1 MSRAP
6 SDPTFR
12 FPMDRRSLL
21 AAGAAA
27 AASVALPRFARA
39 QDKYPSRPVEFIVPW
54 GAGGGADQV
63 ARRLGKLL
71 EAELGASIPIIN
83 VPGATGNTGTSK
95 LLSAPPDGHSMA
107 VFIGDTLGTLAGG
120 AGRWKLSD
128 IVPLGVVIRQPTGLF
143 VKQDAKWKNFAELLA
158 DSKKTDLK
166 VGITGFGSPDEI
178 LTQQMNL
185 KGSRFRSVP
194 FASPGERYTSILGG
208 HADVLVE
215 QAGDIR
221 TFLESKQM
229 RPLVFFSDKPQ
240 RGFEQIPLAKDS
252 GFTVSI
258 SQFRSVVMRAG
269 TDPKQVAVMAAA
281 VEKAVKSADYAQYLK
296 DELAFEDSF
305 IPASQA
311 AAFFERELKLI
322 EANLPKKS

>member
-6 SDPTFR
+6 SDSTFR

-27 AASVALPRFARA
+27 AASVALPRLARA

-71 EAELGASIPIIN
+71 EADLGASIPIIN

-107 VFIGDTLGTLAGG
+107 IFIGDTLGTLAGG

-258 SQFRSVVMRAG
+258 SQFRSVIMRAG

>member
-27 AASVALPRFARA
+27 AASVALPRLARA

>member
-1 MSRAP
+1 MSRAS
-6 SDPTFR
+6 SDPSFR
-12 FPMDRRSLL
+12 FSMDRRSLL
-21 AAGAAA
+21 VAGAAA
-27 AASVALPRFARA
+27 AASVALPRVARG

-258 SQFRSVVMRAG
+258 SQFRSVIMRAG

>member
-27 AASVALPRFARA
+27 AASVSLPRFARA

-120 AGRWKLSD
+120 AGRWRLSD

>member
-1 MSRAP
+1 MSRVP
-6 SDPTFR
+6 QPELVI
-12 FPMDRRSLL
+12 PRRSLL
-21 AAGAAA
+21 IAGASLAA
-27 AASVALPRFARA
+27 CAALPRLARA
-39 QDKYPSRPVEFIVPW
+39 EGKYPSRPVEFIVPW

-63 ARRLGKLL
+63 ARRIGKLM
-71 EAELGASIPIIN
+71 EADLGTSIPIVN

-120 AGRWKLSD
+120 AGRWKLAD
-128 IVPLGVVIRQPTGLF
+128 VVPLGVMIRQPTGLF
-143 VKQDAKWKNFAELLA
+143 VKQDAKWKTIAELLA
-158 DSKKTDLK
+158 DAKATDLK

-178 LTQQMNL
+178 LVQQMNH
-185 KGSRFRSVP
+185 KGSRFRLVP

-221 TFLESKQM
+221 TFLEGKQM

-240 RGFEQIPLAKDS
+240 RGYEQVPLAKDS
-252 GFTVSI
+252 GFPLVI
-258 SQFRSVVMRAG
+258 SQFRAIVMRAG

-281 VEKAVKSADYAQYLK
+281 VEKAAKSADYAQYLK

-305 IPASQA
+305 IPAAQT
-311 AAFFERELKLI
+311 AAFFERELKLL
-322 EANLPKKS
+322 EANMAKKS